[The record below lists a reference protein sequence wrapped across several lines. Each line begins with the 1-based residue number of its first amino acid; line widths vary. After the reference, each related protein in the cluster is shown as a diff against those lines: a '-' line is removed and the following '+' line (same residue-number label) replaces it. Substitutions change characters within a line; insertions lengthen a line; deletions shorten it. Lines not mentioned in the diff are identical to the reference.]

1 MKIHNRKIILS
12 LFLKIFVL
20 LIFISPL
27 QFAQTNSIKG
37 KIISEKGEPILG
49 ASIIIIGTNQ
59 GASADE
65 NGRFEINNIKTEKVD
80 LQISAVG
87 YTKKVL
93 KNVNVG
99 KTINVILN
107 EAPIQTDQIVITAGK
122 FEQKIQDLT
131 VSTVVLSPEII
142 KKKNYITVDELLRN
156 IPGIQMNLEQV
167 SIRGSSGYSK
177 GAGARVLVAINGLPI
192 YSGDNGD
199 IVWEMIPVAD
209 IERIEI
215 IKGPASS
222 LYGSSAIGGVINII
236 TKTISRNPITNF
248 RSYVGFY
255 DKPTYDIWNWSNSYR
270 RFFGT
275 ELTHSNSLENFGYTF
290 SIKKFDDDSYR
301 QNDFYKRILGYT
313 KLSYNFS
320 EKNNLTFFVNY
331 LNQNRGNFLYW
342 KDSRN
347 ALVPKDEE
355 NGNTVKSNRL
365 FSGLIYHHTFNDDL
379 NADFKGSYY
388 RTKFTGY
395 GIEVTTSTADL
406 FRGEALVN
414 YHFDPNTIFTGG
426 LEISSA
432 NISSNIFK
440 NPSFYGSAAYF
451 QAEFHQIKNFIATL
465 GARFDLMK
473 LDTLNVKSAITP
485 KLGFNYKLTDNFI
498 LRSSI
503 GTGFRAPTPSEVF
516 TTAGVGGGIDVIE
529 NPNLT
534 YETSLSFELGANYS
548 IENKYSF
555 DAAFYQ
561 TDYNNFIE
569 PNLTREGDIQ
579 FINLPKA
586 RIQGFEFLVDL
597 KITDEIKFSGG
608 YNYMWARDIER
619 NIAMKY
625 RPRNS
630 VNLSARYTP
639 SQFEFGVD
647 FRFASKVEEIDNAL
661 VKPPLALVI
670 DGEKRVPIYVTDLS
684 AGYNFFVMNIP
695 TKIYFNVK
703 NVFNYYYVEFIGNL
717 MPLRNYSLSF
727 EIYF

>member
-1 MKIHNRKIILS
+1 MTINFTSKIIL
-12 LFLKIFVL
+12 
-20 LIFISPL
+20 LIFL
-27 QFAQTNSIKG
+27 FASQIFPQNSIKG
-37 KIISEKGEPILG
+37 KVINQKGEPIFG
-49 ASIIIIGTNQ
+49 ASVIIVGTSIGT
-59 GASADE
+59 SADE
-65 NGRFEINNIKTEKVD
+65 NGNFILSNLKEEKFD

-87 YTKKVL
+87 YEKKIIKSVQ
-93 KNVNVG
+93 KG

-107 EAPIQTDQIVITAGK
+107 ESTIQANQIVVSAGK
-122 FEQKIQDLT
+122 FEQKIEDLT

-142 KKKNYITVDELLRN
+142 KKKNYITIDELLRN
-156 IPGIQMNLEQV
+156 ISGIQMNLEQA

-199 IVWEMIPVAD
+199 IVWEMIPTND

-236 TKTISRNPITNF
+236 TKNITKNALTNF
-248 RSYVGFY
+248 RTYVGFF
-255 DKPTYDIWNWSNSYR
+255 DKPAYEVWDWSKQYR
-270 RFFGT
+270 RFYGT
-275 ELTHSNSLENFGYTF
+275 EITHSNSSGNFGYTF
-290 SIKKFDDDSYR
+290 SIKKFDNDSYR
-301 QNDFYKRILGYT
+301 QSDFYKRLLGYT
-313 KLSYNFS
+313 KLTYNFN
-320 EKNNLTFFVNY
+320 ETDNITFFGNY

-347 ALVPKDEE
+347 ALVPKDDE
-355 NGNTVKSNRL
+355 NGNTVKSNRF
-365 FSGLIYHHTFNDDL
+365 FSGLIYHNQFSNYL
-379 NADFKGSYY
+379 SADFKASYY

-406 FRGEALVN
+406 FRTEALAN
-414 YHFDPNTIFTGG
+414 YKFNNKFILTSGVE
-426 LEISSA
+426 LSSA

-440 NPSFYGSAAYF
+440 NPSFYGGAAYF
-451 QAEFHQIKNFIATL
+451 QLELHQIENLIATF
-465 GARFDLMK
+465 GTRFDLMK
-473 LDTLNVKSAITP
+473 LDTLKVKNAVTP
-485 KLGFNYKLTDNFI
+485 RFGLNYKITDNLV

-516 TTAGVGGGIDVIE
+516 TTAGVGAGIDVIE

-534 YETSLSFELGANYS
+534 YETSLSFEIGANYTLS
-548 IENKYSF
+548 NQISL
-555 DAAFYQ
+555 DATFYQ

-569 PNLTREGDIQ
+569 PNLTKEGDIQ

-586 RIQGFEFLVDL
+586 RIQGFEFLFDWKISDEL
-597 KITDEIKFSGG
+597 KINGG
-608 YNYMWARDIER
+608 YNYMWARDLNK

-630 VNLSARYTP
+630 VNLSARYTQA
-639 SQFEFGVD
+639 QFEFGVD
-647 FRFASKVEEIDNAL
+647 YRFASKVEEIDNAL
-661 VKPPLALVI
+661 VQPPLALVI
-670 DGEKRVPIYVTDLS
+670 DGEKRVPIYVTDLM

-695 TKIYFNVK
+695 TKIFFNIK
-703 NVFNYYYVEFIGNL
+703 NLFNYNYVEFIGNIA
-717 MPLRNYSLSF
+717 PIRNYSLSF